1 MIMPAELGI
10 TFEDGTKADVR
21 LPIEMWNL
29 GSRFTYHVTGT
40 KRVTRV
46 ELDPR
51 KALPDIDRRNNTWPR
66 S

>member
-1 MIMPAELGI
+1 MIMPAELAI
-10 TFEDGTKADVR
+10 TFDDGTQSTVR

-29 GSRFTYHVTGT
+29 GSRFAYRVPGA
-40 KRVTRV
+40 KRITRV

-51 KALPDIDRRNNTWPR
+51 KALPDIDRRNNLWPR